1 MKKIIQSIGLM
12 ALICFSFIYTDKVM
26 EVISEK
32 DSIMIEIEEKKDN
45 YKVDVKEA
53 VLNDNTIIPGIT
65 GKEVNVTNSYQNM
78 KELGVFREDLL
89 LFYTTY
95 PKILLENNY
104 DKYIISGNNSL
115 REVSVIIKIIDKTN
129 VDSLLEIINNY
140 QVEINLFIDSAF
152 LNSNINDFIDNKY
165 IKIYSYGN
173 NGKYTHDN
181 ILTSNNVVKS
191 KTGNKPIYCLSEN
204 MNSDTINVCEKE
216 KMFTIYPTIIGKDTP
231 YNNIKNNLKNG
242 SIISLELSSSLIKEL
257 PSIIEFIKGKGLD
270 IVYLDTL
277 LSENKN

>member
-12 ALICFSFIYTDKVM
+12 TLICFSFIYTDKVM

-53 VLNDNTIIPGIT
+53 ILNDNTIIPGIT

-165 IKIYSYGN
+165 INIYSYGN

-181 ILTSNNVVKS
+181 ILTSNNIVKS

-231 YNNIKNNLKNG
+231 YNNIKTNLKNG